1 MRQHA
6 VVFLCLCGAVALAG
20 CGESNEAR
28 VEKAIKQVSAVDES
42 NLNDIM
48 LTVADPNEAVAYFRK
63 GVRKKPHDM
72 SMKRGLAKSL
82 VRAGQPEDGAK
93 VWAEIVASKDAT
105 NADRVAEVDALIRA
119 NKWKKAEAELDT
131 IPPTYETFDR
141 YRLEAIVAD
150 SKREWKKADS
160 YYDTAA
166 GMTTQPAPIYNNW
179 GFSKLT
185 RGDYK
190 GAEKLFLKALQ
201 YDPNMFTA
209 KNNLVM
215 ARGAQHKYELP
226 IIPMTQTERAKLLYT
241 LALTAIKQDDVAI
254 GKGLLQDAIDTDP
267 QYFPAAQHSL
277 DALENKTSG

>member
-20 CGESNEAR
+20 CGQSNEAR

-63 GVRKKPHDM
+63 GVLKKPHDM
-72 SMKRGLAKSL
+72 AMKRGLAKSL

-93 VWAEIVASKDAT
+93 VWADIVQSKDAT
-105 NADRVAEVDALIRA
+105 NADRVAEADALIRA
-119 NKWKKAEAELDT
+119 NKWKQAEAVLKT
-131 IPPTYETFDR
+131 VPPTYETFDR

-150 SKREWKKADS
+150 SKRQWKKADS

-166 GMTTQPAPIYNNW
+166 GMTTQPAPVYNNW

-201 YDPNMFTA
+201 YNPNLFTA

-226 IIPMTQTERAKLLYT
+226 IIPMTQSERAKLLYT
-241 LALTAIKQDDVAI
+241 LALTAIKQNDIAI